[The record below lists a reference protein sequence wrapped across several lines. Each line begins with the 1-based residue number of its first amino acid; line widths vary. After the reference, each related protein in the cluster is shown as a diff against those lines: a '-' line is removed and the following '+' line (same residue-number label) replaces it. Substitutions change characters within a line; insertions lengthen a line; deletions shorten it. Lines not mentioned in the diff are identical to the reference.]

1 MRMSRAVLVALCLA
15 LLLPATALGQGS
27 RGGSAKDWVT
37 VTGPVTVGPNQ
48 TVGNLIVID
57 GDVRVDG
64 RVRGDLVAVYGDVRL
79 SGTVGGD
86 LITVAK
92 QAVLTPGAHVGG
104 NLSYFGERPVV
115 APGAKVEGDVTRVT
129 QITDPLGFVGFFALW
144 LAVSVSAL
152 VLGLLMLWLA
162 PAALDATMRAV
173 TTRPWATI
181 GWGVLLFFGLPVL
194 ALLALI
200 TLVGAPL
207 GVALGLALWPLYAM
221 GYTTSAWLLGRRLL
235 RPPRGR
241 VLAFFTGLV
250 ILRVVSLVPWI
261 GGVIW
266 LVGTVVGLGALAV
279 ALWEARRTAVG
290 AQPASA

>member
-15 LLLPATALGQGS
+15 LLLPATALGQGP
-27 RGGSAKDWVT
+27 RGGSAEDWVT

-48 TVGNLIVID
+48 TVGDLIVID

-64 RVRGDLVAVYGDVRL
+64 RVRGDLVAVNGDVRL

-92 QAVLTPGAHVGG
+92 RAVLTPGAQVGG
-104 NLSYFGERPVV
+104 DLSYFGERPVV
-115 APGAKVEGDVTRVT
+115 PPGARVEGDVTRVT

-181 GWGVLLFFGLPVL
+181 GWGVLLFFGLPIL

-279 ALWEARRTAVG
+279 ALWEARRAAVG

>member
-1 MRMSRAVLVALCLA
+1 MRRAVLVALCLA
-15 LLLPATALGQGS
+15 LLLPATALGQGGG
-27 RGGSAKDWVT
+27 GGSAQDWVT
-37 VTGPVTVGPNQ
+37 VTGPVTVGPGQ
-48 TVGNLIVID
+48 SVGDLIVID
-57 GDVRVDG
+57 GDIRVAG
-64 RVRGDLVAVYGDVRL
+64 RVRGDLVAVNGDVRL

-86 LITVAK
+86 VITVAK
-92 QAVLTPGAHVGG
+92 RAILSPGAQVGG
-104 NLSYFGERPVV
+104 NVSYFSERPVI
-115 APGAKVEGDVTRVT
+115 APGARVAGDVTRVSE
-129 QITDPLGFVGFFALW
+129 ITDPLGFVGFFALW

-162 PAALDATMRAV
+162 PAALDATMRAA
-173 TTRPWATI
+173 TTRPWATV
-181 GWGVLLFFGLPVL
+181 GWGVLVFFGLPLL
-194 ALLALI
+194 ALLAFI

-241 VLAFFTGLV
+241 VLAFFVGLV

-266 LVGTVVGLGALAV
+266 LVATVVGLGALAV
-279 ALWEARRTAVG
+279 ALWEARRQAAGV
-290 AQPASA
+290 QPAASA